1 MGGGPFKRHTFLCY
15 KEHSMR
21 YNIKLYQIK
30 GVEGTLSVWLSLK
43 STVITI
49 SSNLM
54 FKNEFYVGIYI
65 KKVGILG

>member
-1 MGGGPFKRHTFLCY
+1 
-15 KEHSMR
+15 MR